1 MVNLKIVSQ
10 VVTTGTPGPAG
21 KSAYQAAVD
30 NGFEG
35 TEKEWLESLLP
46 FKGWYTSEND
56 LVQKQPHPLFGDY
69 AYVHTN
75 SGTFLYHCTTNDGEG
90 TWTNSGTQVDT
101 SNINTFATSEPLNT
115 VGIST
120 DLSDAGQDEYLV
132 KQSLIIRSMADMRC
146 TSLGLDPIKEIPNFT
161 PVNDKVYKVMMAH
174 ANETNEA
181 VVFKMADTVAPL
193 YYEGEAVSATN
204 TWKDGEVIEIYYHE
218 AALES
223 ADETCFY
230 AHSILTTFATGES
243 VGGVGI
249 DATPTEGSENL
260 LKSGGAKDAIDAIA
274 EDMSEL
280 DERKANKDGV
290 YSQMTVGAA
299 ETLVGQSVNSE
310 EYLVRPTGGKS
321 NEVANGIAEVIGLE
335 GQSCVWNQLV
345 DGTKYRAITQVG
357 VTCYVVDNKLIF
369 NGTTTGVLYYNCL
382 LEQIPTIQNHRYLVI
397 IPKMTPFRFYDDSN
411 VRQFNNKYEPFIFDG
426 SGESLRLSVRCDS
439 DVTLN
444 NVVVYYNIID
454 LTLLG
459 IDNLATVAEVEEW
472 LAQHVGTKPDY
483 AYNPGT
489 ILSAQTLGIK
499 TYGQNLL
506 NPTTRQAKLIPY
518 TWENNSNVYT
528 IKNVPSGATATFT
541 PDNTGVAVT
550 VDISSGTLD
559 ITNYGSGILEL
570 SAATADT
577 YVCMKRDGTKDDDV
591 VPYEEHTYDFDI
603 RKVYGKVNGA
613 GNYVQCFP
621 NGMKS
626 VGTVHDTLTA
636 SEAVVKIGRE
646 VFDGT
651 ENWTSANVSNTI
663 IDFGINGGISDS
675 TSRGICNYYQLKNAS
690 GVLGTFNL
698 KYFQITYLNIYED
711 ITKYPNVTAW
721 KSHLATLYANG
732 TPLTIE
738 YVRSNANTITYTNL
752 VYRDNGVDT
761 PLGEVLLQMQVN
773 NWSMEEQLVTDY
785 DNGNPTSIPATVNT
799 IYSIDA
805 VEALDTLQKTA
816 YFEDDVHAN
825 LSLLLNTINTNC
837 STVLGGTFSVSDTA
851 TDKRFSFTFTPN
863 AEPDVEPTN
872 EGE

>member
-10 VVTTGTPGPAG
+10 VVTAGTPGPAG

-35 TEKEWLESLLP
+35 TEKEWLDSLLP
-46 FKGWYTSEND
+46 FKGWYTSENE

-101 SNINTFATSEPLNT
+101 SNINTFATNEPLNT

-132 KQSLIIRSMADMRC
+132 KQSLITRSVAEMRC

-161 PVNDKVYKVMMAH
+161 PVNGMTYKVRMVH

-181 VVFKMADTVAPL
+181 VVFKMGDTVAPL

-204 TWKDGEVIEIYYHE
+204 TWKDGKVIEIYYRE

-223 ADETCFY
+223 GDETCFY
-230 AHSILTTFATGES
+230 AHHILNTFATGES

-249 DATPTEGSENL
+249 DATPTEGSKNL
-260 LKSGGAKDAIDAIA
+260 LESGGAKDEFDAIA
-274 EDMSEL
+274 EEMSEL

-335 GQSCVWNQLV
+335 GQSCVWNQLAPKLTAGDRDRNGVTFSVDDNGIITVNGTATSDATLQISQAINVIKGHKLLLSGCPNGGSNYTYFLV
-345 DGTKYRAITQVG
+345 DGIWQNIQELG
-357 VTCYVVDNKLIF
+357 DGLIF
-369 NGTTTGVLYYNCL
+369 ASSLGKLGLNI
-382 LEQIPTIQNHRYLVI
+382 QIKSGYTANNLIFR
-397 IPKMTPFRFYDDSN
+397 PK
-411 VRQFNNKYEPFIFDG
+411 
-426 SGESLRLSVRCDS
+426 L
-439 DVTLN
+439 
-444 NVVVYYNIID
+444 ID

-459 IDNLATVAEVEEW
+459 INNLTTAAQVEEW
-472 LAQHVGTKPDY
+472 LAQHVGTKPY
-483 AYNPGT
+483 YSYNAGE
-489 ILSAQTLGIK
+489 ILSAKTLGFK

-506 NPTTRQAKLIPY
+506 NPTTKQARLIPY
-518 TWENNSNVYT
+518 SWEENSSVYT

-541 PDNTGVAVT
+541 PDATGVAET
-550 VDISSGTLD
+550 VDISGGSLD
-559 ITNYGSGILEL
+559 ITSYGSGILEL
-570 SAATADT
+570 SAATANT
-577 YVCMKRDGTKDDDV
+577 YVCIKWNGTKDDDV
-591 VPYEEHTYDFDI
+591 VPYDDHTYDFDV

-613 GNYVQCFP
+613 GEYVQCFP
-621 NGMKS
+621 NGMKN
-626 VGTVHDTLTA
+626 VGNVHDTLTA
-636 SEAVVKIGRE
+636 REAVVKIGSVDLGSLTWEYNSTYSFSRSS
-646 VFDGT
+646 V
-651 ENWTSANVSNTI
+651 VSEAKRATNNSVVGNI
-663 IDFGINGGISDS
+663 ISSKYIVYSYDRMLSNNKTCGISDEK
-675 TSRGICNYYQLKNAS
+675 RIGIKDSDISSSDIVAGKIAKLS
-690 GVLGTFNL
+690 GVMFV
-698 KYFQITYLNIYED
+698 YE
-711 ITKYPNVTAW
+711 
-721 KSHLATLYANG
+721 LAT
-732 TPLTIE
+732 P
-738 YVRSNANTITYTNL
+738 ITYTNL
-752 VYRDNGVDT
+752 IYRDNGVDT
-761 PLGEVLLQMQVN
+761 PLGEVLLQMQVD
-773 NWSMEEQLVTDY
+773 NWSMEEQLVPNY

-805 VEALDTLQKTA
+805 VEALDTLNKNC
-816 YFEDDVHAN
+816 YFADDVKAN
-825 LSLLLNTINTNC
+825 MQALLTCINTNC
-837 STVLGGTFSVSDTA
+837 SETLGGTFSISETA
-851 TDKRFSFTFTPN
+851 TNKVFAFSFTPN
-863 AEPDVEPTN
+863 TEPDVEPTN